1 MKILFLLLSLNEEQK
16 GGGMYLSLF
25 REFAKHGHEVTVMAP
40 DNNHQKSFESN
51 EYSVKVIRVG
61 STATQGVSS
70 MIKKGLALTML
81 PHYYKIAYKQFL
93 NNDKFDWVVMP
104 TPPITLSRF
113 VGYVKQ
119 QSGAK
124 FYLIL
129 RDIHPQSVWSIGLL
143 HNKLEY
149 KFLDRKAK
157 IGYSTAD
164 LIGCMSKGNIDFI
177 KGLYPGLK
185 IGEPVL
191 LYNWV
196 TEPPK
201 TKSDPTL
208 RPRLGLVS
216 KFVAL
221 FGGNLG
227 KGQRIENI
235 AFLSEHYLDN
245 PDIVF
250 LIIAKGVEKDRL
262 QQIAEENKLTNI
274 RFMDFMPQADY
285 LNLTKSVDL
294 GLVSINENYRV
305 PTCPS
310 KAVSYMAA
318 GVPVF
323 AMINPGNDYGQVIE
337 DCGAGYWTVGS
348 DKDRTIELFDQL
360 YKDNDLRKR
369 MSEAG
374 RKFYRENCTPQK
386 AYETMMNQMNNNR
399 YVKGKE
405 KI

>member
-1 MKILFLLLSLNEEQK
+1 MKILFVLLKLSAENK
-16 GGGMYLSLF
+16 DGGMYGNLAEQF
-25 REFAKHGHEVTVMAP
+25 HKNGHAVTIIAP
-40 DNNHQKSFESN
+40 DEAHVKSVVGTERGM
-51 EYSVKVIRVG
+51 RVVRVA
-61 STATQGVSS
+61 SKETQGVTS
-70 MIKKGLALTML
+70 MYKKGVALATL
-81 PHYYKIAYKQFL
+81 PRYFKKAYKKHL
-93 NNDKFDWVVMP
+93 ADEKFDWIIMP
-104 TPPITLSRF
+104 TPPITLSGF
-113 VGYVKQ
+113 VKYIKQ
-119 QSGAK
+119 QTGAK

-143 HNKLEY
+143 HNRVEY
-149 KFLDRKAK
+149 WFLDRKARV
-157 IGYSTAD
+157 GYQTAD
-164 LIGCMSKGNIDFI
+164 LIGCMSQGNIEFI
-177 KGLYPGLK
+177 KAQYPGIK
-185 IGEPVL
+185 MGDGVL

-196 TEPPK
+196 TEPPQ
-201 TKSDPTL
+201 TDPDPTL
-208 RPRLGLVS
+208 RPRLGLDG

-235 AFLSEHYLDN
+235 VYLAEHYIDK

-262 QQIAEENKLTNI
+262 LRMAEEKHLNNI

-323 AMINPGNDYGQVIE
+323 AMINPGSDYGQIIE

-348 DKDRTIELFDQL
+348 DKKRTIELFDKLISDQSL
-360 YKDNDLRKR
+360 RQQMSHKGLEFYKN
-369 MSEAG
+369 
-374 RKFYRENCTPQK
+374 NCTPK
-386 AYETMMNQMNNNR
+386 VAYETMIRQMQEACH
-399 YVKGKE
+399 G
-405 KI
+405 